1 MALRKRGEG
10 PDRAKV
16 PVLLAIG
23 EFFLCLTIIRY
34 MLNFLINLQIRV
46 DDAGTMSLRIFSL
59 LFSLAMILMTVSSVI
74 GIASARPKSWRR
86 VVRTSI
92 LLLLVN
98 LGYEALESLG
108 VELAGAV
115 FDNYFLAVT
124 TAITI
129 GVMML
134 PSVRRFYLPPMTDDP
149 PLSKW
154 AGYVFATRL
163 FPEATYRYAKDR
175 GRRPLDYDIMSLSTA
190 LLLRLLSILRTS
202 VAPSAFAMA
211 SSSPSSYAHWQET

>member
-59 LFSLAMILMTVSSVI
+59 MFSLAMILVTVSSVI
-74 GIASARPKSWRR
+74 GIASARPKSWRK

-92 LLLLVN
+92 LLMLVN
-98 LGYEALESLG
+98 LGYEALQSMG
-108 VELAGAV
+108 MDLAGAV
-115 FDNYFLAVT
+115 FDDLFLAIM

-163 FPEATYRYAKDR
+163 FPEATYRYAKD
-175 GRRPLDYDIMSLSTA
+175 
-190 LLLRLLSILRTS
+190 
-202 VAPSAFAMA
+202 
-211 SSSPSSYAHWQET
+211 

>member
-1 MALRKRGEG
+1 MALWKKEEG

-16 PVLLAIG
+16 PMALARW

-34 MLNFLINLQIRV
+34 MLNFLINLQISV

-59 LFSLAMILMTVSSVI
+59 MFSLAMILVTVSSVF
-74 GIASARPKSWRR
+74 GIASARPKSWRK

-98 LGYEALESLG
+98 LGYEALQRIG
-108 VELAGAV
+108 IELTGAV
-115 FDNYFLAVT
+115 FDDLFLAIM

-163 FPEATYRYAKDR
+163 FPEATYRYAKD
-175 GRRPLDYDIMSLSTA
+175 
-190 LLLRLLSILRTS
+190 
-202 VAPSAFAMA
+202 
-211 SSSPSSYAHWQET
+211 